1 MGDPEQMPHAASHHV
16 GQRREL
22 ELGQAVSRRGRGKL
36 MLRGNL
42 DTGNQADLRLPLVE
56 RLLKDVPPL
65 ESEPP
70 RMNDPL

>member
-1 MGDPEQMPHAASHHV
+1 
-16 GQRREL
+16 
-22 ELGQAVSRRGRGKL
+22 

-56 RLLKDVPPL
+56 RLLKDVLPL

-70 RMNDPL
+70 RMSDPL